1 MRHELRDKLRKYLL
15 KKNISTDIHY
25 PIPPYRQNAL
35 KKYFKDKFPIADE
48 IHRSTLSL
56 PISFAHTKSDIFKI
70 TKIMNRF

>member
-15 KKNISTDIHY
+15 KNISTDIHY

-48 IHRSTLSL
+48 IHSSTLSCNFFY
-56 PISFAHTKSDIFKI
+56 IQKVIFKI